1 MKVAVTGVGA
11 VIGQGIVESLRRCP
25 EDVTVIGVDRNADA
39 FGRRRCDE
47 FVTKPDDEDSAEYP
61 AFWKRLID
69 TQNVDLVIPGIE
81 QDVFFFDEHR
91 QDELPVV
98 LNSPQLVALGRDK
111 WALHERLVA
120 AKIAAIPSRIDG
132 SWDDCVAELGPAP
145 LLMKPRRGS
154 GGQGQVKLDSD
165 TDYDYWQQKIGDNF
179 MVQRLVGDDDEEY
192 TVSVFGFGDGRA
204 TRPAIMRRTLGP
216 GGATWYAE
224 TVVAHDAI
232 EAAVAALNGELQ
244 PLGPTNYQFRLQDD
258 VAYLLEIN
266 PRISAS
272 TSLRARLGVNEA
284 WMCVEHYVL
293 QREVES
299 TSLSAGRGW
308 RYIDDE
314 VEVQ

>member
-1 MKVAVTGVGA
+1 MKIVVTGVGA

-39 FGRRRCDE
+39 FGGRRCDE
-47 FVTKPDDEDSAEYP
+47 FVAKPADENSVEYSS
-61 AFWKRLID
+61 FWKQLVLSRG
-69 TQNVDLVIPGIE
+69 VDLVIPGIE
-81 QDVFFFDEHR
+81 QDVFFFDRHR
-91 QDELPVV
+91 DDNLPVV
-98 LNSPQLVALGRDK
+98 LNTPELVSLGRDK
-111 WALHERLVA
+111 WMLHERLVA
-120 AKIAAIPSRIDG
+120 ANIAAIPSSIDG

-154 GGQGQVKLDSD
+154 GGQGQVNLDSV
-165 TDYDYWQQKIGDNF
+165 TDFDYWRQKTGDNF
-179 MVQRLVGDDDEEY
+179 MVQRIMGSDDREY
-192 TVSVFGFGDGRA
+192 TVSVFGLGDGSA

-224 TVVAHDAI
+224 TVASHDAI
-232 EAAVAALNGELQ
+232 ETVTAALNGELQ
-244 PLGPTNYQFRLQDD
+244 PLGPTNYQFRIQDG
-258 VAYLLEIN
+258 VAYLLEVN

-284 WMCVEHYVL
+284 WMCIEHFVL
-293 QREVES
+293 QREIGS
-299 TSLSAGRGW
+299 AALSAGRGW